1 MPARL
6 DTRQNTFMRS
16 PLEPGALPRRVH
28 RALEHLYALVSEELE
43 RQLERMLTEL
53 EQQLFRQAE
62 QARSSNMQAEQFE
75 ALRNLR
81 QHRNE
86 LVPRYL
92 AALESALTRLRE
104 PAAAGG
110 KAAASLPFNQMRL
123 LDDSEISEESL
134 LRSIGLRHESRAG
147 LPLML
152 LGQRFGVLAGAP
164 AFDAERL
171 PVGPYALGII
181 LAESSQVLQL
191 SLDAR
196 LLLFRCFEQQVMG
209 GYAQLVETMNALLA
223 RENVLPSLSYV
234 PLRSRASTPAPAERA
249 DAGRQSRRARHGA
262 GGSVGG
268 GGESRFHGGPGIDLA
283 TTRPHTAWLGE
294 TDAGGGEP
302 GGEQDVAFAMLQQL
316 LSSRRE
322 LLGKLRADPQSGS
335 RRALPTADVVAALEN
350 QQVPQAGAAGGRRS
364 MADIKQTLLAQ
375 SRQLHGQAASLSP
388 EDNDTFELLGML
400 YAEIS
405 RELREGA
412 PSAAL
417 VERLQVPV
425 LRLALQDRAFF
436 GRNQH
441 PARQLLNAV
450 AEAGARWL
458 SEDET
463 DPQLESRLRG
473 AVDHVVDN
481 YHGDAGVFDA
491 ANQSLQDH
499 LQVMA
504 RKAEVSERRHVEAA
518 RGKEKLE
525 LAKRRAAEVI
535 EQAVVDQPLPRF
547 VRTLLA
553 QAWTDVLTL
562 TLLRHGDDSEEW
574 LRHIEDTSQIV
585 AVSAGTATAAPGLD
599 LRVEHALNLVGYH
612 ADEASAIARRLTQGR
627 EQGEEDPASRTELAM
642 KLKARAR
649 LGDGGAAAKATR
661 PPRTALEQS
670 CYEHLRTLPFG
681 TWIEFVQNQQG
692 DVVRRRLAWYSPMT
706 DHALFVNQRG
716 QRVDEQSLDQLA
728 RMISA
733 KQAHIV
739 TTEKGRLVDRAWNAA
754 VSALKGFAG
763 LGGRPAEGKA

>member
-1 MPARL
+1 MSARL
-6 DTRQNTFMRS
+6 DTRHNTFMRS
-16 PLEPGALPRRVH
+16 PIEPGALPRRVH

-62 QARSSNMQAEQFE
+62 QARSSNLQAEHFE

-81 QHRNE
+81 QHRDE
-86 LVPRYL
+86 LVPRYMS
-92 AALESALTRLRE
+92 ALESALNRLRE
-104 PAAAGG
+104 PAQPGDDAATP
-110 KAAASLPFNQMRL
+110 LPFSQMRL
-123 LDDSEISEESL
+123 LDDSEISEDSL

-171 PVGPYALGII
+171 PVGPYALGLI
-181 LAESSQVLQL
+181 LAETSQVLQL
-191 SLDAR
+191 SLEAR
-196 LLLFRCFEQQVMG
+196 LLLFRCFEQQVMT

-223 RENVLPSLSYV
+223 RDNVLPSLSYV
-234 PLRSRASTPAPAERA
+234 PLRTRAATPSAERI
-249 DAGRQSRRARHGA
+249 DAGRQDRGTGHHAR
-262 GGSVGG
+262 GG
-268 GGESRFHGGPGIDLA
+268 GGNEGSRFHGGPGIDLA

-294 TDAGGGEP
+294 ADAVSGDDGAQ
-302 GGEQDVAFAMLQQL
+302 QDVAFAMLQQL
-316 LSSRRE
+316 LSGRRE
-322 LLGKLRADPQSGS
+322 LLGKLRADPHSSS
-335 RRALPTADVVAALEN
+335 RLALPTADVVAALET
-350 QQVPQAGAAGGRRS
+350 QQAPQPANTGRGRRS
-364 MADIKQTLLAQ
+364 VADIKQTLLAQ
-375 SRQLHGQAASLSP
+375 SRQQHGQAATLSP

-400 YAEIS
+400 YAEMG
-405 RELREGA
+405 RELRDGA

-436 GRNQH
+436 ARSHH

-463 DPQLESRLRG
+463 DPQLESQLRQ

-481 YHGDAGVFDA
+481 YDGDLGVFDA

-535 EQAVVDQPLPRF
+535 EQAVRDQPLPKF
-547 VRTLLA
+547 ARTLLS

-574 LRHIEDTSQIV
+574 RRHSDATSQIV
-585 AVSAGTATAAPGLD
+585 AASAGTGVAPPGLD

-627 EQGEEDPASRTELAM
+627 EQGDEDPASRTELAM

-649 LGDGGAAAKATR
+649 LGDAGGAAKA
-661 PPRTALEQS
+661 PRAPRGVLEQS

-681 TWIEFVQNQQG
+681 TWIEFVKNQQG

-733 KQAHIV
+733 QQAHIV
-739 TTEKGRLVDRAWNAA
+739 TTERGRLVDRAWHAA
-754 VSALKGFAG
+754 LSALKSFAG
-763 LGGRPAEGKA
+763 LGGRPGEANA